1 MRILGIDYGT
11 KRVGLAVSDESE
23 TSAFPFRIVNNDA
36 FFYETLLEIIDS
48 ESIGEVLIGASTTS
62 DGQDNSLEAPRRE
75 LVDKLRQEI
84 PVFEIDERFSSHE
97 ARLREFGNDN
107 RSNRQDKRVLKEHI
121 DAEAAQIIL
130 QRYLDKKKQM
140 PSA

>member
-23 TSAFPFRIVNNDA
+23 TIAFPFRIMNNDA
-36 FFYETLLEIIDS
+36 FFYDTLLEIIDS

-62 DGQDNSLEAPRRE
+62 DGQDNSLEAPRRA

-97 ARLREFGNDN
+97 ARLREFGDSN
-107 RSNRQDKRVLKEHI
+107 RSDRQSKRSLKEHI